1 MAHAFSTPEWQG
13 LAAHLLVEIVSIPFA
28 LDQIS
33 EI

>member
-1 MAHAFSTPEWQG
+1 MHSANQSKWQD

-33 EI
+33 EL